1 MARYTGSKTKLSK
14 RVGRDL
20 FLKGSRSY
28 SAKSDYPKRPN
39 RAGEHS
45 RSRPKK
51 VSEYGKQLL
60 EKQALR
66 YTYGLVEKQ
75 LANLFKKAF
84 KQTGD
89 TGKIALTNLERRID
103 NVIYRGGLAN
113 SRSQARQLVNHGHFE
128 VNGRRVNIPSFLVSV
143 NDVISVKENKK
154 KNPFWQ
160 NFKLE
165 VPNKLPSWIEGSKK
179 SELKIINLPLEAD
192 LPDDFKV
199 GAIVEFYS
207 RKVA

>member
-14 RVGRDL
+14 RVGKNL
-20 FLKGSRSY
+20 FLKGARSY
-28 SAKSDYPKRPN
+28 SAKDDYSRRPN
-39 RAGEHS
+39 KAGEHS
-45 RSRPKK
+45 KARPGK

-60 EKQALR
+60 EKQALKF
-66 YTYGLVEKQ
+66 TYGLVEKQ

-89 TGKIALTNLERRID
+89 TGKIALGNLERRID
-103 NVIYRGGLAN
+103 NVIYRGGMAN
-113 SRSQARQLVNHGHFE
+113 SRSQARQLVNHGHFL
-128 VNGRRVNIPSFLVSV
+128 VNGKSVNIPSFLVSV
-143 NDVISVKENKK
+143 NDVITIKVSKQKI
-154 KNPFWQ
+154 PFWQ

-165 VPNKLPSWIEGSKK
+165 VPNQIPAWIEGSKK
-179 SELKIINLPLEAD
+179 NELKVINLPLDTD
-192 LPDDFKV
+192 LPVDFKV